1 MPSWQYL
8 ILLQLDFCVLKWQL
22 LSEMNVLLLKL
33 LIHEYVIWYINASL
47 CILM

>member
-1 MPSWQYL
+1 MPAWQYL
-8 ILLQLDFCVLKWQL
+8 ILTAVKLCVFKWHL
-22 LSEMNVLLLKL
+22 PSEMSVLLLKL